1 MPCRAAGEPN
11 EGITVGPIKFSR
23 TAELVNARGAML
35 GYAILAYVERQQEM
49 RRFAAALFE
58 QLQHAQLPGVNA

>member
-1 MPCRAAGEPN
+1 MTGLFKYLLIDFECAAQ
-11 EGITVGPIKFSR
+11 
-23 TAELVNARGAML
+23 L
-35 GYAILAYVERQQEM
+35 GYVILAYVERQQEM